1 MPQTWLNDP
10 PALIRA
16 LDRLDSE
23 ESLAGFVRR
32 AWPVIE
38 PGSAYVHGW
47 HIDAVC
53 AHLEAVSAGT
63 ITRLLINVPPGTM
76 KSLLAGVF
84 WPAWEWGPKNRPGL
98 RTVAVSHTERLAL
111 RDNLRTRRLITS
123 PWYRALWG
131 DRVRLTR
138 DQNRKGRFETT
149 ATGLREAVSAGS
161 ITGSRGDR
169 VILDDPISVDGAS
182 SERVR
187 EGVAQWFLEAVP
199 TRLNDPVRSAIVV
212 IMQRLHERDLSG
224 VILAKTLGYDHLMLP
239 MEFEP
244 ERACTTRIGFTDP
257 RREAGELLFPA
268 RFPRA
273 AVECDKAAMG
283 EYAAAGQYQQ
293 RPAPRD
299 GGLFKRG
306 WFTLV
311 RAVPAGCATVRAWD
325 LAASVPRGG
334 RQPDYTAGVK
344 LARAPDGHLYV
355 VDVRRDRL
363 SAGGVERLILATA
376 AEDGP
381 SCRIS
386 LPQDPGQAGKAQAQ
400 YLVGR
405 LAGYD
410 VRASPESGDKA
421 TRAAPVSAQ
430 AEAGNLHLVAGPW
443 NEAFLDELCAFP
455 NGAFLDQVD
464 ALSRAFAAL
473 ARPGYG
479 LLGVL

>member
-1 MPQTWLNDP
+1 M
-10 PALIRA
+10 
-16 LDRLDSE
+16 
-23 ESLAGFVRR
+23 
-32 AWPVIE
+32 
-38 PGSAYVHGW
+38 
-47 HIDAVC
+47 
-53 AHLEAVSAGT
+53 
-63 ITRLLINVPPGTM
+63 
-76 KSLLAGVF
+76 
-84 WPAWEWGPKNRPGL
+84 
-98 RTVAVSHTERLAL
+98 
-111 RDNLRTRRLITS
+111 
-123 PWYRALWG
+123 
-131 DRVRLTR
+131 
-138 DQNRKGRFETT
+138 
-149 ATGLREAVSAGS
+149 
-161 ITGSRGDR
+161 
-169 VILDDPISVDGAS
+169 ILDDPISVDGAN

-187 EGVAQWFLEAVP
+187 EGIAQWFLEAVP

-224 VILAKTLGYDHLMLP
+224 VILAKNLGYDHLMLP

-244 ERACTTRIGFTDP
+244 ERARATRIGFTDP
-257 RREAGELLFPA
+257 RRDPGELLFPA

-273 AVECDKAAMG
+273 AVERDKAAMG

-306 WFTLV
+306 GFTLG
-311 RAVPAGCATVRAWD
+311 RALPAGCATVRAWD
-325 LAASVPRGG
+325 LAASLPKGG
-334 RQPDYTAGVK
+334 RGTGGRGPDYTAGVK

-410 VRASPESGDKA
+410 ARATPESGDKA